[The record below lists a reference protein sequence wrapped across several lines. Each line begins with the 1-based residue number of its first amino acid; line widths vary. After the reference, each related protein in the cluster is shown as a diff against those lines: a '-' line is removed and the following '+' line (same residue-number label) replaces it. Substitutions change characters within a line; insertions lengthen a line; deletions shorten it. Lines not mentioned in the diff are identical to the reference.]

1 MVADNWNDQIA
12 AVWEDDALSD
22 EERIRVIDAL
32 AATLPFNDPRGL
44 FERGGARDAAGLE
57 HDAIP
62 LYLAAL
68 RGGLGE
74 YERAQAVIQLASSFR
89 NIGSSAEA
97 VRLLETELA
106 NPAATLRPETAVFLA
121 LSYASAGTPERGLAL
136 LMRTMA
142 PTLTMYQRSVNAY
155 ADHLDA
161 TGDMPT
167 ANTGETGP

>member
-74 YERAQAVIQLASSFR
+74 YERAQAVIQLR
-89 NIGSSAEA
+89 
-97 VRLLETELA
+97 
-106 NPAATLRPETAVFLA
+106 
-121 LSYASAGTPERGLAL
+121 
-136 LMRTMA
+136 A
-142 PTLTMYQRSVNAY
+142 PTATSEVRQKRYGCWRRNSPIRRQLCGQKPPCFLHSRMRRQVLQSAVWRCSCAPWRRRSRCISAR
-155 ADHLDA
+155 
-161 TGDMPT
+161 
-167 ANTGETGP
+167 